1 MSEMISPVSETA
13 AGVVLI
19 NAMSDEAKRQDLLEY
34 FKVEI
39 PTDGSFTKVKVE
51 MKINGVEVNFSCA
64 VTDMWN
70 RLSDRYEEDVLEKA
84 KELVGQSKLQRLT
97 DLLQEAEYEIET
109 EIRSLFINNL
119 NIS

>member
-1 MSEMISPVSETA
+1 MSEMISPVSDDI
-13 AGVVLI
+13 AGVFLI
-19 NAMSDEAKRQDLLEY
+19 NTMSDEAKRQDLLDY

-39 PTDGSFTKVKVE
+39 PTDGSFIKVKVE
-51 MKINGVEVNFSCA
+51 MKINGVEVSFSRA

-97 DLLQEAEYEIET
+97 DLIQEAECEIEA
-109 EIRSLFINNL
+109 EIRTLFKQY
-119 NIS
+119 